1 MILFRPR
8 IAAVVLAFGLGVAG
22 LSPIPAMAQTDQ
34 AAFDLAV
41 RGFSAG
47 SLRFSA
53 TQKGAG
59 YAVSGRL
66 ESGGLVGM
74 LRKIRYDASARGSL
88 SKGRYVPS
96 AYTEQADTG
105 KRQSAATMEYK
116 RGVPQVK
123 AYDPPREPQPGDV
136 DPATMRGSVDPLT
149 ALYATLRDVDA
160 GQECTVSWQMFDGR
174 RSTQLRL
181 SRPQANGDT
190 VVCAGEYRRLAGYSA
205 DEMAEK
211 TRFPFTLTYAP
222 AGDGR
227 MRVVEVAMDS
237 LYGKATLKR
246 R

>member
-1 MILFRPR
+1 MIPFRSGVSV
-8 IAAVVLAFGLGVAG
+8 VVLALGLGGAAPVV
-22 LSPIPAMAQTDQ
+22 AQTDQ
-34 AAFDLAV
+34 VAFDLTV
-41 RGFSAG
+41 RGIGAG

-53 TQKGAG
+53 TQKGTG
-59 YAVSGRL
+59 YAVAGRL

-74 LRKIRYDASARGSL
+74 LRKIRYDASARGTI

-96 AYTEQADTG
+96 SYTEQADTG
-105 KRQSAATMEYK
+105 KRQSAATMDYK
-116 RGVPQVK
+116 RGVPQLK
-123 AYDPPREPQPGDV
+123 SYDPPREAQAGDV
-136 DPATMRGSVDPLT
+136 DPATMGGSVDPLT

-160 GQECTVSWQMFDGR
+160 GNECNVSLQMFDGR

-181 SRPQANGDT
+181 SKPQANGAT

-205 DEMAEK
+205 GEMAEK

-222 AGDGR
+222 ASEGR
-227 MRVVEVAMDS
+227 MQVVEVAMDS